1 MSKKNKPVLLT
12 ILDGWGVNPSARDN
26 AIAQA
31 RTPAFDELTRKFPS
45 TLLHTSGPR
54 VGLPDG
60 QMGNSEVGHLNI
72 GAGRVIHMDITRID
86 RAIES
91 GELSKDPTLL
101 QLMERGREKQLHL
114 IGLVSDGGVHSHLDH
129 LCALL
134 RMAKA
139 NGVSR
144 CFVHAITDGRD
155 TPPESGQRFLAQL
168 QEQMDKIGAGAIAT
182 VCGRYFAMDRDQRW
196 QRTEKAYRTIVH
208 GRAAHGE
215 AGHTHTDAVE
225 ALRESYKR
233 NTTDEFA
240 EPVVLVN
247 SPGDGNPRTKI
258 ESGDAVLFFNFRADR
273 GRQLCRALA
282 QPGFDGFDDPARPA
296 DLLLATMT
304 QYDKTFQWARHV
316 LGPEHPDQI
325 LAHVFAREGLRNLRV
340 AESEKYAHVTYFFN
354 GGVEKPYDGEE
365 REMVAS
371 PSVPTYDLQPEMSA
385 HGVAGAIVK
394 AVTGGAF
401 DVIVSNFANA
411 DMVGHSGKLD
421 AATKAVEAVDECLG
435 RIHQAMQDHGGA
447 WIITADHGNAE
458 MMRAADGT
466 PHTYHTT
473 NPVPFAVITAG
484 GNHRL
489 RADGALQDVAPT
501 ILELLGLPQPEE
513 MEGKSLLDK
522 DG

>member
-1 MSKKNKPVLLT
+1 MSKRNKPVLLT
-12 ILDGWGVNPSARDN
+12 VLDGWGVNPSAQDN

-31 RTPAFDELTRKFPS
+31 RTPTFDELTKKFPS
-45 TLLHTSGPR
+45 TLIHTSGPR

-91 GELSKDPTLL
+91 GELSKDSTLL

-129 LCALL
+129 LYALL
-134 RMAKA
+134 QMAKV

-155 TPPESGQRFLAQL
+155 TPPESGQYFLAQL
-168 QEQMDKIGAGAIAT
+168 REQMDKIGAGAIAT
-182 VCGRYFAMDRDQRW
+182 VCGRYFAMDRDRRW
-196 QRTEKAYRTIVH
+196 QRTEKAYRAIVH
-208 GRAAHGE
+208 GDAE
-215 AGHTHTDAVE
+215 YTHTNASE
-225 ALRESYKR
+225 ALLGSYKR
-233 NTTDEFA
+233 GQHKKTDEFA
-240 EPVVLVN
+240 EPIVLLDTN
-247 SPGDGNPRTKI
+247 GIPRTKI

-273 GRQLCRALA
+273 GRQLSRALA
-282 QPGFDGFDDPARPA
+282 QPDFDGFEDPNRPA

-316 LGPEHPDQI
+316 FGPEHPDQI

-354 GGVEKPYDGEE
+354 GGVEKPFDGEE

-385 HGVAGAIVK
+385 VGVADTIVK
-394 AVTGGAF
+394 AITGGAF

-421 AATKAVEAVDECLG
+421 ATTKAVEAVDECLE
-435 RIHQAMQDHGGA
+435 RIYQAMQDHGGA

-458 MMRAADGT
+458 MMRGADGT

-473 NPVPFAVITAG
+473 NPVPFAVITAE
-484 GNHRL
+484 GNQRL

-513 MEGKSLLDK
+513 MAGKSLLESAD
-522 DG
+522 